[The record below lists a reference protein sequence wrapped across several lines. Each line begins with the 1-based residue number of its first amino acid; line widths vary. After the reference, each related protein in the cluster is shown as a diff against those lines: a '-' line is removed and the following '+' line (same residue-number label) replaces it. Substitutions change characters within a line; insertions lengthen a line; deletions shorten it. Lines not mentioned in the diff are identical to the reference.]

1 MTPLE
6 LFEAR
11 WNEAVLP
18 VLGLPIY
25 LPSNQHIDVEQLP
38 DPWAGVLVNSQEFR
52 NLTMGSQPWREEVGT
67 FLVGTFVK
75 SNKGFKGNDAT
86 ARTVREAF
94 MNWSSAPSG
103 ERLFVESVAGPLDID
118 PDAEGGWHQ
127 LALELHYQAWSQG
140 AAP

>member
-6 LFEAR
+6 EFEAR
-11 WNEAVLP
+11 WNAVVLP
-18 VLGLPIY
+18 AIGLPLIK
-25 LPSNQHIDVEQLP
+25 PSNTHVDVDTLP
-38 DPWAGVLVNSQEFR
+38 DPWAGVIVNSQEFR
-52 NLTMGSQPWREEVGT
+52 NLTMGSQPWCEETGT
-67 FLVGTFVK
+67 FLVGTFIK
-75 SNKGFKGNDAT
+75 SGKGFAGNDAT

-127 LALELHYQAWSQG
+127 LALELRYQAWTQG